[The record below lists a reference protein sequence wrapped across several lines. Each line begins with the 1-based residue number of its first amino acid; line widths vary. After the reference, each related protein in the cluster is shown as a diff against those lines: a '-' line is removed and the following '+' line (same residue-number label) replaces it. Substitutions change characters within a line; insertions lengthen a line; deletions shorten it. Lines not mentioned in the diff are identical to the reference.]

1 MRPSFHIHLSLL
13 SVPLSAHHSPRKSV
27 RYNCTERYTFGWSIP
42 SSISYY
48 ISRSWRE
55 RKNQHANLMPRH
67 IIEAIERLQLAT
79 YCWLFG
85 VEFLLLFFLHFSAII
100 FIVIIWS
107 VFFCS
112 LSASVHSQS
121 KYRSSFSILFILL
134 SWEQHTCT
142 DWRAPVFISISITVC
157 QCKTT
162 QFFLICESCLLLL
175 CSVSLFLSHLFYHVI
190 YELIATKKEE
200 ASARGTYMTATKTRT
215 FNNISGE

>member
-67 IIEAIERLQLAT
+67 IIEAIERLQLGT

-85 VEFLLLFFLHFSAII
+85 VEFLLLFFS
-100 FIVIIWS
+100 S
-107 VFFCS
+107 FFCYHFHRYYLVCVFL
-112 LSASVHSQS
+112 LSFSHTASVHSQS

-142 DWRAPVFISISITVC
+142 ELADARPCASPSPLLFANVK
-157 QCKTT
+157 QLN
-162 QFFLICESCLLLL
+162 FFLICESCLLLL

-200 ASARGTYMTATKTRT
+200 ASARGTY
-215 FNNISGE
+215 NCNQN

>member
-48 ISRSWRE
+48 ISHSWRE

-85 VEFLLLFFLHFSAII
+85 VEFLLH
-100 FIVIIWS
+100 
-107 VFFCS
+107 FFCYHFHRYYLVCVFLLS
-112 LSASVHSQS
+112 LSHTASVHSQS

-142 DWRAPVFISISITVC
+142 GWRAPVFISISITVC

-175 CSVSLFLSHLFYHVI
+175 CSVSLFLSFVLPRNLWAHCNKKRRSERSWHV
-190 YELIATKKEE
+190 YDCNK
-200 ASARGTYMTATKTRT
+200 
-215 FNNISGE
+215 N